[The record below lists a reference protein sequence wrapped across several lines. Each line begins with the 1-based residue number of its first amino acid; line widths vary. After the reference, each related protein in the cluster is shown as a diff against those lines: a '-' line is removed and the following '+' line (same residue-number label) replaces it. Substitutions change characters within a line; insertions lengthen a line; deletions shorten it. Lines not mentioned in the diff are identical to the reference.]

1 MKKGYFLTGDYSG
14 FEKEINM
21 IKSMLDEADINVEFV
36 NFNDINVLA
45 VDDFD
50 GKIFINGK
58 EVDCPDFIVPGVI
71 RERDVYKFKAVLRM
85 LETFGVKCVTTVD
98 GIDKVADKIYSFQ
111 LAKQYVPEVKIPK
124 TILIDPDISL
134 DMIEEQIGFPLV
146 LKIMDG
152 SQGKG
157 VCLVDSKEELDNILT
172 IVTASEFGQ
181 ELMVQEAI
189 LSSKGRDIRLVVGG
203 GQLIHSFSRYNEG
216 SFRSNIHQGG
226 SLQTFDAPQ
235 SLIDMSVKLIESFG
249 LGLGSIDYLFGE
261 TDDEFYLCELNS
273 LPGISYI
280 FAAKESGDTDVIDR
294 YTNAIKRAISQE

>member
-21 IKSMLDEADINVEFV
+21 IKTMLDEADINVEIV

-50 GKIFINGK
+50 GKIFVKGE

-71 RERDVYKFKAVLRM
+71 RERDVYKFKAVSRM

-124 TILIDPDISL
+124 TILISDDVTL

-157 VCLVDSKEELDNILT
+157 VCLVESKDELDNILT

-181 ELMVQEAI
+181 ELMAQEAI

-203 GQLIHSFSRYNEG
+203 GQLIHSFSRYNES
-216 SFRSNIHQGG
+216 SFKSNIHQGG

-261 TDDEFYLCELNS
+261 NEDEFYLCELNS

-280 FAAKESGDTDVIDR
+280 FAAKESGDTAVIDR
-294 YTNAIKRAISQE
+294 YTDAIKRAIM